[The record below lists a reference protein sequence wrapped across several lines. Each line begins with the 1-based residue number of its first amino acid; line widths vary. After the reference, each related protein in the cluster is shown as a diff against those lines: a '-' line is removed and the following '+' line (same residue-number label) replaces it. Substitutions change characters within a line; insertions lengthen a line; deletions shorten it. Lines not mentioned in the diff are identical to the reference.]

1 MRLIRGTSAR
11 LRWSNSESSR
21 IQTRRICIAGVF
33 AAQVDQFIGEVLA
46 GHCARCSRFSDSL
59 RAFENQAT
67 FGLRPGQENACDGRD
82 ELARS
87 LGTRL
92 FCVLRAKD
100 IAGCRAQMTKHG
112 YNSPYRS
119 ESSSSIVCSE
129 GCANTAESRQLNLPH
144 SSAPKVSLTPSV

>member
-67 FGLRPGQENACDGRD
+67 FGLRPGQENPCDGRD

-87 LGTRL
+87 LARDYS
-92 FCVLRAKD
+92 A
-100 IAGCRAQMTKHG
+100 
-112 YNSPYRS
+112 
-119 ESSSSIVCSE
+119 
-129 GCANTAESRQLNLPH
+129 
-144 SSAPKVSLTPSV
+144 SSAPKAYCGLPGANDETRLQ